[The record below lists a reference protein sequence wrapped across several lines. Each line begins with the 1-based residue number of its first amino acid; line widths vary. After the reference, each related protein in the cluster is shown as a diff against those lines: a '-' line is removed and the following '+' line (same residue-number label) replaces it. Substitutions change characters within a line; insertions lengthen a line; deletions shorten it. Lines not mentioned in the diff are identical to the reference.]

1 MNEKNFLVS
10 YELPV
15 LFSVFAASYVMA
27 MIIQV
32 NDPHTKVK
40 PLDWVLG
47 LICST
52 IGGVIAYYCAL
63 YWMNI
68 GFRIGVTTLA
78 SLYGYPIFKLI
89 ASRKSQSEVAH
100 TFGSGLV
107 SLIRRIF
114 NVNPPQ
120 NNGEPE

>member
-10 YELPV
+10 SELPV
-15 LFSVFAASYVMA
+15 LFTVFVLSYFMA

-32 NDPHTKVK
+32 NDPHSDVR

-47 LICST
+47 LICSS
-52 IGGVIAYYCAL
+52 IGGIIAYYSAL

-68 GFRIGVTTLA
+68 GFRIGVTIIA

-114 NVNPPQ
+114 NVNTPK